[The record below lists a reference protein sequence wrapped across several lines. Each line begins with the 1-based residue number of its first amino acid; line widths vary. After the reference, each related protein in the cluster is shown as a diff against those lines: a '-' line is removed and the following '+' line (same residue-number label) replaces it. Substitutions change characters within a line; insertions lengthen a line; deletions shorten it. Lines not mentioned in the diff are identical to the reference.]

1 MIISLNGL
9 KRSAQTDLFFYVPAT
24 ELCLHL
30 HKMLYRV

>member
-9 KRSAQTDLFFYVPAT
+9 KRSAQADLFFDVPAT

>member
-9 KRSAQTDLFFYVPAT
+9 KGLLRLICFYVPAT